1 MFYLTVLVEDKHW
14 MNKMVNFI
22 TGGVSAV
29 KTVCLESKGILEI
42 FFHKALFN
50 VHIYLPRNV

>member
-22 TGGVSAV
+22 TGGVSAEL
-29 KTVCLESKGILEI
+29 KL
-42 FFHKALFN
+42 FAWKAKAF
-50 VHIYLPRNV
+50 